1 MFVYEADH
9 EGGIRI
15 ADKDIHAIREAI
27 LAPKFNY
34 GAPRVAVKHLH
45 TDGSLALVHDVG
57 EDARGLDLPRAERVV
72 DYIARVWQRPVTL
85 QTVGMNAQPK
95 ILTGNF

>member
-1 MFVYEADH
+1 
-9 EGGIRI
+9 
-15 ADKDIHAIREAI
+15 
-27 LAPKFNY
+27 
-34 GAPRVAVKHLH
+34 
-45 TDGSLALVHDVG
+45 VG

-85 QTVGMNAQPK
+85 QTVGMNGQPK